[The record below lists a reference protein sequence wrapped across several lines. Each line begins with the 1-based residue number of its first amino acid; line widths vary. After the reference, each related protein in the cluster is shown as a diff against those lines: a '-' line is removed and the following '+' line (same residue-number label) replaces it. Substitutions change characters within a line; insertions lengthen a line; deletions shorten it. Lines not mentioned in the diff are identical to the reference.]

1 MHDRPTFAKSIRSP
15 YREAPMTNGINSALS
30 GSHTLLPDDLSL
42 EGELAADGTVGLG
55 VGGFGLKL

>member
-1 MHDRPTFAKSIRSP
+1 
-15 YREAPMTNGINSALS
+15 MTNGINSALS